1 MIKAVLFDIDGVL
14 LDSEESNRE
23 FFRRV
28 LGRFGYKAPTKEE
41 YRKAFHLNLRDSIRA
56 LTEEKD
62 EKKVAQMWNYGATFP
77 DYPDDL
83 LRIPEGLSE
92 TIAQLREKYKLG
104 IVTSRLKIGVEEF
117 FNFSGL
123 KKYFDTAV
131 FLEDYSRPKPDPEC
145 LFLALLRLKVNPKE
159 AVYVGDAETD
169 MIASQ
174 KAEVH
179 FVLFPENSL
188 IKTSFV
194 AKDFRDIPKVIL
206 GI

>member
-1 MIKAVLFDIDGVL
+1 MIKAILFDIDGVL

-41 YRKAFHLNLRDSIRA
+41 YRKAFHLTLRDAIGA

-62 EKKVAQMWNYGATFP
+62 EKKIAEMWNYGTTLP

-83 LRIPEGLSE
+83 LKIPEGLTE
-92 TIAQLREKYKLG
+92 TIEQLKKKYKLG

-145 LFLALLRLKVNPKE
+145 LFLALSRLKVKPKE
-159 AVYVGDAETD
+159 TVYVGDAEAD
-169 MIASQ
+169 MIAAQ
-174 KAEVH
+174 KAEVY

-188 IKTSFV
+188 IKTSFA
-194 AKDFRDIPKVIL
+194 AKDFRDIPKVIVR
-206 GI
+206 I